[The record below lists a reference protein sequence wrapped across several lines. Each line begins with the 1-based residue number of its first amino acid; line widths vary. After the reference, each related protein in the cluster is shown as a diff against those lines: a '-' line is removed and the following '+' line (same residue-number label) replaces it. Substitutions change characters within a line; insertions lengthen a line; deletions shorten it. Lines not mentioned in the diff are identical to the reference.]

1 MASRFREY
9 SDEFPGLEAPARDQA
24 RLHIGVIAHEPL
36 YLGAFHTL
44 EDDRP
49 AARWIADCAGHQHP
63 PGPLLGRD
71 PPEVSLAVGPATL
84 EHVLDVFIEQEVVL
98 VGSGHDPR
106 AYALARA
113 TLSGMANIEK
123 SGGYTPRRVRER
135 RAYRL
140 VAVGGTAGAIG
151 VVTLVLAVVG
161 VVSAGIP
168 IIALIV
174 AAICAV
180 LFRQMVASR

>member
-1 MASRFREY
+1 M
-9 SDEFPGLEAPARDQA
+9 RDQPC
-24 RLHIGVIAHEPL
+24 LDIGIVAHEAL
-36 YLGAFHTL
+36 DVLARHTL
-44 EDDRP
+44 EDDRR
-49 AARWIADCAGHQHP
+49 AARWIADCARHHHAPRLFFRG
-63 PGPLLGRD
+63 D
-71 PPEVSLAVGPATL
+71 PPEVGLAVGAASL
-84 EHVLDVFIEQEVVL
+84 EHVLDVVVEQQVVI
-98 VGSGHDPR
+98 VGRGHNPR
-106 AYALARA
+106 AYALGRA

-123 SGGYTPRRVRER
+123 SGRYTPRRVREQ

-140 VAVGGTAGAIG
+140 VVAGGAAGVIG

-180 LFRQMVASR
+180 LFRQMVSPR